1 MILLQERAW
10 EVDRMAFR
18 NDRDMGHII
27 PPVSEGETYKVK
39 IEDIG
44 LEGDGIAKVEDFVIF
59 VPETKVGQKV
69 DVKIEKVFRRTAFGL
84 VVTENHV

>member
-1 MILLQERAW
+1 
-10 EVDRMAFR
+10 MAFR
-18 NDRDMGHII
+18 NDRDMGHTN

-44 LEGDGIAKVEDFVIF
+44 MEGDGIAKVENFVIF
-59 VPETKVGQKV
+59 VPDTKVGQKV

-84 VVTENHV
+84 VVTENRV